1 MGLGLFGK
9 FGLLTSG
16 VYIVGRGR
24 AIVGWSEGGKP
35 DDRSHAQV
43 CSGRGGAVVSG
54 EGSITCESSG
64 YWYAL
69 PYERSWRRLCFLGLL
84 LHCVCSAY
92 REFVDGLVY
101 TLCPFLGTSVILELV
116 KSF

>member
-1 MGLGLFGK
+1 VLFYCLHNIAGCLVSVGLGLFGK

-69 PYERSWRRLCFLGLL
+69 PIDDVS
-84 LHCVCSAY
+84 
-92 REFVDGLVY
+92 
-101 TLCPFLGTSVILELV
+101 
-116 KSF
+116 